1 MLLNEQDG
9 DPVRTNGIEIT
20 RSPFLLIGD
29 HAGRAI
35 PAALG
40 DMGLSEQDR
49 GRHIAV
55 DLGVRELGLMLGE
68 RLQAPF
74 LAQHFSR
81 LVCDCNRDPGDPGW
95 AAEESDGTQVTAN
108 AELSSEDRQ
117 ARLDEI
123 FEPYHQAIEQALE
136 ARRVY
141 GAGTRLVS
149 LHSFTPR
156 MDGKDRPWE
165 IGILHDGHEDALALA
180 MLDKLQREEGLT
192 IGDNEPYRMDAT
204 DYTVPRHAF
213 PRNLPYVEIEV
224 RQDCLADEAGVSRIA
239 DILTRALMD

>member
-40 DMGLSEQDR
+40 DMGLSEEDW

-68 RLQAPF
+68 RLGAPF

-81 LVCDCNRDPGDPGW
+81 LVCDCNRDPDDPSW
-95 AAEESDGTQVTAN
+95 ATAESDGTAIATN
-108 AELSSEDRQ
+108 AELSNEDRQ
-117 ARLDEI
+117 QRLDEI
-123 FEPYHQAIEQALE
+123 IEPYHQAIEQALE
-136 ARRVY
+136 ARHFY
-141 GAGTRLVS
+141 GASTALIS
-149 LHSFTPR
+149 LHSFTPS
-156 MDGKDRPWE
+156 MNDEDRPWA
-165 IGILHDGHEDALALA
+165 IGILHDGREDALALKV
-180 MLDKLQREEGLT
+180 LEKLRGVDGLT
-192 IGDNEPYRMDAT
+192 VGDNEPYDMDET
-204 DYTVPRHAF
+204 DYTVPRHAY
-213 PRNLPYVEIEV
+213 PRGLPYVEIEV
-224 RQDCLADEAGVSRIA
+224 RQDCLADEVGVTRMA
-239 DILTRALMD
+239 DILAAALAD

>member
-29 HAGRAI
+29 HSGRAI
-35 PAALG
+35 PEALG
-40 DMGLSEQDR
+40 DMGLSEDAR
-49 GRHIAV
+49 DRHIAV
-55 DLGVRELGLMLGE
+55 DLGVRELGLMVGE

-81 LVCDCNRDPGDPGW
+81 LVCDCNRDPAASDW
-95 AAEESDGTQVTAN
+95 AASESDGIAVPAN
-108 AELSSEDRQ
+108 RDLSADERQ
-117 ARLDEI
+117 ARRDEI

-141 GAGTRLVS
+141 GMGTKLVS

-156 MDGKDRPWE
+156 MNGADRPWE
-165 IGILHDGHEDALALA
+165 IGILHDGREDALALA
-180 MLDKLQREEGLT
+180 MLETLQQEKGLT
-192 IGDNEPYRMDAT
+192 VGDNQPYRMDAT
-204 DYTVPRHAF
+204 DYTVPRHAY
-213 PRNLPYVEIEV
+213 PRNLPYVEVEV
-224 RQDCLADEAGVSRIA
+224 RQDCLADEAGISRMA
-239 DILTRALMD
+239 DILARVLAG

>member
-55 DLGVRELGLMLGE
+55 DLGVRELGLILGE

-74 LAQHFSR
+74 LVQHFSR
-81 LVCDCNRDPGDPGW
+81 LVCDCNRHPGDAGW
-95 AAEESDGTQVTAN
+95 AAAESDGTQVPPN
-108 AELSSEDRQ
+108 VDLSDEDRQ
-117 ARLDEI
+117 QRLDEI

-136 ARRVY
+136 ARHFY
-141 GAGTRLVS
+141 GASTALIS
-149 LHSFTPR
+149 LHSFTPS
-156 MDGKDRPWE
+156 MNGEDRPWE
-165 IGILHDGHEDALALA
+165 IGILNDGHEDGLALKV
-180 MLDKLQREEGLT
+180 LEKLRGVDGLT
-192 IGDNEPYRMDAT
+192 VGDNEPYDMDET
-204 DYTVPRHAF
+204 DYTVPRHAY
-213 PRNLPYVEIEV
+213 PRDLSYVEIEV
-224 RQDCLADEAGVSRIA
+224 RQDCLADEAGVRRMA
-239 DILTRALMD
+239 DLLAAALLD